1 MIKCKDK
8 EPFLKFLLNIKFLD
22 LKSSLLIL
30 NTIVSKSNNMIYS
43 DISQNVDMNKMKNS
57 KDLKISENLT

>member
-8 EPFLKFLLNIKFLD
+8 ELFLKFLLNIKFLD
-22 LKSSLLIL
+22 LKSSHLIL
-30 NTIVSKSNNMIYS
+30 NTIVFKSNNMIYL

>member
-8 EPFLKFLLNIKFLD
+8 ELFLKFLLNIKFLD

-30 NTIVSKSNNMIYS
+30 NTIVSKSNNMIYL